1 MGQLK
6 WLWLASAACFIVVA
20 RGRGLFGKPSE
31 ADLAELDARFPT
43 KDSCLA
49 GTAQRIAPC
58 TVPGCYDLGWAFLDR
73 CLDRADGDKALFC
86 ANVVDRGIDSL
97 GRDVFTTH
105 CQPFSPYETEC
116 EKVVERTSLYC
127 SRII

>member
-20 RGRGLFGKPSE
+20 LGRGLFGKPSAE
-31 ADLAELDARFPT
+31 DLAELDARFPT

-73 CLDRADGDKALFC
+73 CLDRAEGNISRAAREADM
-86 ANVVDRGIDSL
+86 DRKYLHKLLRRYGIEAKNFSRPAG
-97 GRDVFTTH
+97 GR
-105 CQPFSPYETEC
+105 
-116 EKVVERTSLYC
+116 R
-127 SRII
+127 